1 MSRAATRRAIEWPRM
16 ISGLVLCTLGVL
28 FFRVSDS
35 NVGPALFFFGLVLA
49 GISLLGRGCN
59 VCGKTLVYREFG
71 FSPARVHD
79 VVNAVDSESVDR
91 VIKLLNTP
99 RIGDLDKPRTAL
111 MISCC
116 PRCQQIAEL
125 IVGELGPGFRTCTE
139 RVYNTPDVARLHDV
153 VRHTKK
159 QR

>member
-1 MSRAATRRAIEWPRM
+1 M
-16 ISGLVLCTLGVL
+16 ISGLTLCTLGVL
-28 FFRVSDS
+28 YFFRVSDG
-35 NVGPALFFFGLVLA
+35 NVGPALFFFGLALS

-71 FSPARVHD
+71 FSPARIHD
-79 VVNAVDSESVDR
+79 VVSAVDSDSVDR

-125 IVGELGPGFRTCTE
+125 TVGELGPGFRTCTE